1 MAASSLA
8 SVGAVRLSVILGGPA
23 SVVLLLGG
31 TTVPPPSGIVTVEY
45 SAEFDARSRRRAH
58 ESIDCVLKNSEAFG
72 RAFEDCVIKRG
83 EKRHGIAGYPRHQL
97 GPQRTCARAA
107 AAGTVRRRAT
117 SSAAARRGRGA
128 GWLWLQDLPS
138 RRPTVIT
145 SALEPSTAPDD
156 VPYGRRRAAI
166 ISTDLGNCFALG
178 ILGQNLRPFAMRD
191 LSFCSRICHR
201 FLAFCYA
208 LIIAISF
215 DYHSHII

>member
-23 SVVLLLGG
+23 SVVLLGG
-31 TTVPPPSGIVTVEY
+31 TTVPPPSGLVTVEY

-107 AAGTVRRRAT
+107 AGAGTVRRRAT

-145 SALEPSTAPDD
+145 SALEPSAAPDD
-156 VPYGRRRAAI
+156 VSYGRCSAAV
-166 ISTDLGNCFALG
+166 ISPDLGDCFAAG
-178 ILGQNLRPFAMRD
+178 ILGQNLRPFDVWD
-191 LSFCSRICHR
+191 LSFYSRICHR
-201 FLAFCYA
+201 FSRILVM
-208 LIIAISF
+208 
-215 DYHSHII
+215 HP